1 MNDGTCRSILLHCF
15 ASVTTC
21 STREQNNT
29 HLKDSS
35 KHLKHEGRQ
44 QTNLFPY
51 LQCKYL
57 LLSSV
62 ISLFQGHLN
71 SQLENWNKH
80 QHNTIVCAFKQ
91 DHNNSTDN
99 PTLLYLLT
107 AEKTYCREF
116 NHFTHLRF

>member
-1 MNDGTCRSILLHCF
+1 MKEDNKLI
-15 ASVTTC
+15 C
-21 STREQNNT
+21 SPTYNVNT
-29 HLKDSS
+29 
-35 KHLKHEGRQ
+35 
-44 QTNLFPY
+44 F
-51 LQCKYL
+51 

-116 NHFTHLRF
+116 NHFTHLRFWRY